1 VPGTRLATYGN
12 GDWNDSLQLVDRTG
26 ADRLCSAWTVT
37 LQHQTLATLARA
49 LRGAGHETRA
59 ALLEASLAGV
69 RADFQRRLVADG
81 VVTGLARF
89 HPDGRVEYW
98 LHPSDVTTGVQYS
111 LLPMIHAI
119 LSDLFTPEQAV
130 HHVEVIRR
138 QLVAS
143 DGARLFDRPFAY
155 RGGLSERFQ
164 RAETSSFFGREI
176 GLLYTHAHLRW
187 AEALAHL
194 GDGEGF
200 FRALQQANPVGLRD
214 VVPNARPRQANCYT
228 SSSDADFAD
237 RYAATARYG
246 ELKTGAVAV
255 EGGWR
260 VYSSGA
266 GIAVR
271 LVRER
276 LLGLRLRCGTLGL
289 DPVLPRALDG
299 LRVRIDLAGRPVD
312 ISYQRGA
319 LGHAPKAI
327 ALNGS
332 PLPFVRETHAYR
344 EGGAVIA
351 MDLLRERLRDAGNQ
365 LVVEV
370 G

>member
-1 VPGTRLATYGN
+1 V
-12 GDWNDSLQLVDRTG
+12 
-26 ADRLCSAWTVT
+26 
-37 LQHQTLATLARA
+37 H
-49 LRGAGHETRA
+49 
-59 ALLEASLAGV
+59 
-69 RADFQRRLVADG
+69 
-81 VVTGLARF
+81 
-89 HPDGRVEYW
+89 
-98 LHPSDVTTGVQYS
+98 YS
-111 LLPMIHAI
+111 LLPMVHGI
-119 LSDLFTPEQAV
+119 LSNVFTPAQAE

-138 QLVAS
+138 HLVAP
-143 DGARLFDRPFAY
+143 DGARLFDRPLPY
-155 RGGLSERFQ
+155 RGGFAERFQ

-200 FRALQQANPVGLRD
+200 FRALQQANPAGLRD

-228 SSSDADFAD
+228 SSSDADFPD
-237 RYAATARYG
+237 RYAASARYG
-246 ELKTGAVAV
+246 EVMTGAVAV

-276 LLGLRLRCGTLGL
+276 LLGLRLRRATLGL

-299 LRVRIDLAGRPVD
+299 LRARVALAGRPVEL
-312 ISYQRGA
+312 SYRVGA
-319 LGHAPKAI
+319 LGHGPKALT
-327 ALNGS
+327 LNGS
-332 PLPFVRETHAYR
+332 PLSFVREAHPYR

-351 MDLLRERLRDAGNQ
+351 MDLLRERLRDARNE

>member
-1 VPGTRLATYGN
+1 
-12 GDWNDSLQLVDRTG
+12 
-26 ADRLCSAWTVT
+26 
-37 LQHQTLATLARA
+37 
-49 LRGAGHETRA
+49 
-59 ALLEASLAGV
+59 V
-69 RADFQRRLVADG
+69 R
-81 VVTGLARF
+81 
-89 HPDGRVEYW
+89 
-98 LHPSDVTTGVQYS
+98 YS
-111 LLPMIHAI
+111 LLPMVHGI
-119 LSDLFTPEQAV
+119 LANVFTPAQSA

-138 QLVAS
+138 HLVAP
-143 DGARLFDRPFAY
+143 DGARLFDRPLPY
-155 RGGLSERFQ
+155 RGGFAERFQ

-200 FRALQQANPVGLRD
+200 FLALQQANPAGLRD

-228 SSSDADFAD
+228 SSSDADFPD
-237 RYAATARYG
+237 RYAASARYD
-246 ELKTGAVAV
+246 EVTTGAVAV

-276 LLGLRLRCGTLGL
+276 LLGLRLRRATLGL

-299 LRVRIDLAGRPVD
+299 LRARVALAGRPVEL
-312 ISYQRGA
+312 SYRVGA
-319 LGHAPKAI
+319 LGHAPKAL

-332 PLPFVRETHAYR
+332 PLSFVREAHPYR

-351 MDLLRERLRDAGNQ
+351 MDLLRERLRDARNE